1 MDSNK
6 TKQIKKYFKPSIFK
20 KFKFWSKISHK
31 RIRIFPELYG
41 NLYGLKT
48 SVLDSSSRL
57 SILLEDYKLYDL
69 DTSSLRRRMSPRT
82 PFTTFMNDMS
92 LYKANKYFFNK
103 VFKKSEQRRKSC
115 SDIDRITESFVKIES
130 QEKKRKHSS

>member
-6 TKQIKKYFKPSIFK
+6 TKRIEKYFKPSIFK
-20 KFKFWSKISHK
+20 KFKLLTKITK
-31 RIRIFPELYG
+31 KKVRIFPELYG
-41 NLYGLKT
+41 NLYGLKN

-57 SILLEDYKLYDL
+57 ALYLEDFNPC
-69 DTSSLRRRMSPRT
+69 DTNSIRRRKSSPRT

-103 VFKKSEQRRKSC
+103 IFKKSEQRRKSC
-115 SDIDRITESFVKIES
+115 TDIEKITDSFEIIES
-130 QEKKRKHSS
+130 HEKRRKHSS